1 MKKTLIV
8 GLGNPILADDGVGV
22 HVVRALAAYSLP
34 AGVVLTE
41 ACVGGLR
48 LLEII
53 SGYDRVILVDAIQMP
68 DGQPGDIFSLR
79 PDALQSS
86 LHSGSAH
93 DLSLS
98 DALRLGREL
107 GMAIPGD
114 TAIWIV
120 ALQVADVR
128 TLNEELTPAVQAAIP
143 TAVEAILSLTEK
155 DPA

>member
-48 LLEII
+48 L
-53 SGYDRVILVDAIQMP
+53 LVDAIQMP